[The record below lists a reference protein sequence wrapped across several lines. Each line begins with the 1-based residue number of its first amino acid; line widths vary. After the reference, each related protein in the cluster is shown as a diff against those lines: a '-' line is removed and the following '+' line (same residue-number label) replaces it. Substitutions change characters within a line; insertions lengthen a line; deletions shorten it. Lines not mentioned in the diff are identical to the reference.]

1 MIEGISHKIKYSSAK
16 RNHFIIFLTIDSNK
30 IIYSHATNT
39 TKTIHCFYRSL
50 MACAFNRNHNL
61 CNWDLECK
69 YALKRKRILF
79 YDSNVWVILSR
90 VFTKNCPRLKT
101 STDHRGKEPKLDLKI
116 NIDYPLI
123 HSMLTKY
130 RDTPKNY
137 VDAGLIL
144 IGEKLKI
151 TEILT
156 IDSDFSVY
164 KFKNGNQFKNL
175 LQEVLRK
182 KDFLLIKQ
190 T

>member
-1 MIEGISHKIKYSSAK
+1 
-16 RNHFIIFLTIDSNK
+16 
-30 IIYSHATNT
+30 
-39 TKTIHCFYRSL
+39 
-50 MACAFNRNHNL
+50 
-61 CNWDLECK
+61 
-69 YALKRKRILF
+69 
-79 YDSNVWVILSR
+79 
-90 VFTKNCPRLKT
+90 
-101 STDHRGKEPKLDLKI
+101 
-116 NIDYPLI
+116 
-123 HSMLTKY
+123 MLTKY

>member
-1 MIEGISHKIKYSSAK
+1 
-16 RNHFIIFLTIDSNK
+16 
-30 IIYSHATNT
+30 
-39 TKTIHCFYRSL
+39 
-50 MACAFNRNHNL
+50 
-61 CNWDLECK
+61 
-69 YALKRKRILF
+69 
-79 YDSNVWVILSR
+79 
-90 VFTKNCPRLKT
+90 
-101 STDHRGKEPKLDLKI
+101 
-116 NIDYPLI
+116 
-123 HSMLTKY
+123 MLTKY
-130 RDTPKNY
+130 RYTPKNY